1 MAIKMISLRLDEIQ
15 IKPDIL
21 KEHRTSV
28 RVIFC
33 ESFSSGFEMEL
44 GCLGGLLVVSG
55 SAVLRGPEVRL
66 LEEDLVSRNPIS
78 QD

>member
-1 MAIKMISLRLDEIQ
+1 MAIKMISLRLSELQ
-15 IKPDIL
+15 IKSDIL

-33 ESFSSGFEMEL
+33 ENFSFVFGVEL
-44 GCLGGLLVVSG
+44 GCLSSLLVVSG
-55 SAVLRGPEVRL
+55 SAVLRGPEVSL
-66 LEEDLVSRNPIS
+66 LEEHLVSRNPIS